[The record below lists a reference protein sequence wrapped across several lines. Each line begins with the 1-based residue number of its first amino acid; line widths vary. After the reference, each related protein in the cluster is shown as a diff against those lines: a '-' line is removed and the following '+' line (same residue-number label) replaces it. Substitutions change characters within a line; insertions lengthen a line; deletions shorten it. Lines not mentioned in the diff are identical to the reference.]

1 MGAIGEYIHNTAY
14 GYAVFGI
21 DRMQQGK
28 GSKRALP
35 AMAMNIQKEKVR
47 QQVHSATLNK
57 LSPQDKLKIEKQIS
71 ALMVQ
76 PSKSKNQGIK
86 IAWEIICEQ
95 LKIDFYDE
103 VPNQIQNESG
113 QVKNSV
119 NKIKSTKGG
128 RHLLSTII
136 DRINKINTLIPQLK
150 SGQTLSS
157 LQGKLD
163 QIYSQLEGIS
173 KLTKDEIQKFGASG
187 MSAKQYLNNIKQKD
201 FLIDSE
207 TVIDSETGKTIID
220 LINQSA
226 DIVKGLSSYVKGEMF
241 QLLVTI
247 SQLKAQQLSRQEIKK
262 TIEKQWVGAG
272 TSAIRL
278 KEVNFAKGI
287 DINKLSGT
295 IRYND
300 EISCYVD
307 GRSANKIDTYY
318 QYQGK
323 TYNASIK
330 NVNLYAYPYISLVTD
345 ASFLVLMQ
353 SMDYDFVN
361 HYLNIM
367 ATHYAMPPGFNQVE
381 HPIFNQA
388 ELRNLAKQT
397 MNLSLLLAAFIGHK
411 LDVDTADIFIVNNN
425 AAGVGDP
432 RVKVFNIGELVAKAV
447 DDISLVN
454 VKLSVD
460 KEQYPNKYANT
471 IEERLTTLLSQVH
484 SIKVKV
490 QFSNTALGMTH

>member
-113 QVKNSV
+113 QVKSSV

-128 RHLLSTII
+128 QHLLSTII
-136 DRINKINTLIPQLK
+136 DRINKINALIPQLK

-157 LQGKLD
+157 LEGKLD
-163 QIYSQLEGIS
+163 QIYKQLESIS
-173 KLTKDEIQKFGASG
+173 ELTRDKIYEFGEMG
-187 MSAKQYLNNIKQKD
+187 VSAKQYLSKIGQKD
-201 FLIDSE
+201 FLID
-207 TVIDSETGKTIID
+207 DKTGEIVN

-262 TIEKQWVGAG
+262 VIKEQWVGKDS
-272 TSAIRL
+272 SAIRL

-287 DINKLSGT
+287 DMNKLSNT
-295 IRYND
+295 IKYDN

-345 ASFLVLMQ
+345 ASLLVLMQ
-353 SMDYDFVN
+353 SMNYDFVN

-367 ATHYAMPPGFNQVE
+367 AIHYAMPPGFNQVE

-471 IEERLTTLLSQVH
+471 IEERLTTLLNQVH